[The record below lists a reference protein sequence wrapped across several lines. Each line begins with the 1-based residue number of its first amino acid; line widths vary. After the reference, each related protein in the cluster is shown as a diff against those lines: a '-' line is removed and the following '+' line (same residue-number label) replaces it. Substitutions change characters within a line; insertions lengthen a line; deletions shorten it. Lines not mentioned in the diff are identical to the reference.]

1 MTAEIK
7 NLVTEIEANQDYI
20 AKRIV
25 EVADESVTLN
35 MLAVNTGLIHALTL
49 IGEHCESSRL
59 YGRGLRTVHRARV
72 IAKHDPICRA
82 SKALVDAAA
91 ERRLIEC

>member
-7 NLVTEIEANQDYI
+7 TLITEIEANQDYI

-25 EVADESVTLN
+25 EVADESVTCN
-35 MLAVNTGLIHALTL
+35 MLAVNAGLIHALTL
-49 IGEHCESSRL
+49 IGEHRESARL

-82 SKALVDAAA
+82 SKARVDAAA
-91 ERRLIEC
+91 ERRLSAC